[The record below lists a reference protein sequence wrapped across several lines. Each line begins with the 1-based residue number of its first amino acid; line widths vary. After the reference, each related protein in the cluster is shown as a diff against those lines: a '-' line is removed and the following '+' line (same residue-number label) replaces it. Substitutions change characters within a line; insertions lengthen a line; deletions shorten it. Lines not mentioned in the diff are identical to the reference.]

1 MVLADQSQI
10 VHGRQ
15 LRLTVLPNNCDLSQ
29 RPTQKILLG
38 GTTTVLRLV

>member
-10 VHGRQ
+10 VRGRQ
-15 LRLTVLPNNCDLSQ
+15 LSLHTLANNCDLSL